1 MTELGRKEHANKG
14 DRPTSAY
21 VAELVRILRRKHGY
35 TQEGLGDLIGWTG
48 SAISAV
54 ETHAQP
60 VSDDMLVALEPAI
73 GEGLGL
79 FTVARP
85 YINREKFPKR
95 FRAFSI
101 LEAEALSLSTYQ
113 NFVVDGLF
121 QTRDYTG
128 ALIDGSYP
136 VPPPK
141 MRDEYVEARMARKAL
156 FDRDPTPMIE
166 LILEETVLRRPFGS
180 WEILHGQL
188 RSLLADSE
196 RHNVTVQVLP
206 LDRGLTGTHAGERGP
221 MKLVETKDHQRVV
234 YTEIEDQGILV
245 SDPPVVTELSHRYT
259 KIRSQCMTP
268 EDSRTLIEKLA
279 GETP

>member
-1 MTELGRKEHANKG
+1 M
-14 DRPTSAY
+14 
-21 VAELVRILRRKHGY
+21 AELLRILRRKHGY
-35 TQEGLGDLIGWTG
+35 TQEWLGDLIGWTG

-85 YINREKFPKR
+85 YINRERFPKR
-95 FRAFSI
+95 FRAFSL

-121 QTRDYTG
+121 QTRDYAR

-136 VPPPK
+136 VPPPQK
-141 MRDEYVEARMARKAL
+141 RDDYVEARMARKAL

-180 WEILHGQL
+180 WEVHHGQL

-196 RHNVTVQVLP
+196 RHNVTLQVLP

-221 MKLVETKDHQRVV
+221 MKLVETEDHQRVI
-234 YTEIEDQGILV
+234 YTEIEDQGVLLT
-245 SDPPVVTELSHRYT
+245 DPPVVSELTHRYG

-279 GETP
+279 GETA